1 MVDLYATDDITKTDV
16 FLTLNQY
23 LSLGETAEGKSYI
36 QKSLDKLSGAERD
49 YALFTLSLLQT
60 SEGEYDNAQKNLEQI
75 ESLPFFK
82 EDVQFLKARLHF
94 EKKDFK
100 KSISVMSGLSKSFI
114 YEQNGEVEYLTG
126 LSGLQLK
133 DFDLAYAKLR
143 PLIRKW
149 RRRPERP
156 ILLESL
162 LTHALKDKAYPRRR
176 YCDWFK
182 KLYVNHPDYLIS
194 SSWSY
199 NNNYMI
205 SGKNIKCSLKDKD
218 KKTRLITSYRKGMSK
233 NIQDQLLDVEDE
245 KLKAKLQIEFSYLSG
260 DMDKATAL
268 MEDLYGNKLYKD
280 VSLLRTFSRYNYYS
294 GNYDTA
300 IEGYAKAIKLT
311 KNSRLKA
318 QQMLSLSR
326 LHMNL
331 NSFGEAEKL
340 FSQISRKY
348 RRTANTHSNRWFRS
362 WNLYLN
368 GEYSKAYDALSR
380 LSNDLERK
388 GPSYFSDL
396 EKARY
401 WSARALEKGGDVK
414 KALKVYKKL
423 SENKSPT
430 YYALISS
437 VRLMNLLGTEK
448 QIRGFKIGSLNHES
462 FLSPPWNRQDVKHQ
476 NKIAKLFDSLVF
488 DERSLSSV
496 DSSGEK
502 TVSLESADEDDE
514 LAFDFDD
521 LEELSIEENTKV
533 FESNLKRLLYYTGL
547 NFEDQAFKVLKT
559 LQKHSKTKKIKKRL
573 LDKFSLIQDYN
584 GLSKNILKNFR
595 SERFSKDSRVSN
607 EYWRLAYP
615 KAYDK
620 LVEKSSQ
627 VYSVPTELVWAHIR
641 AESFYNPNAL
651 SPVGAKGLLQIM
663 PYTANKIFDL
673 EMVKGQ
679 RVPASATSA
688 YFVDTMSNHLMN
700 PVLNIQVGSSY
711 LGRLKKVFKGS
722 YPLMAA
728 AYNGGPHRVKLW
740 SSQFGRIDM
749 DEFIERIPFSETK
762 SYVKKIIFFKY
773 VYTSVY
779 KSDSSVDLKKMI
791 EPVKYHYKGTHPTK
805 ENWDAI

>member
-23 LSLGETAEGKSYI
+23 LSLSETAEGKSYI
-36 QKSLDKLSGAERD
+36 QNSLDQLSGVEKD

-60 SEGEYDNAQKNLEQI
+60 SDGEYSEAQRNLEQI
-75 ESLPFFK
+75 NSLPFFK
-82 EDVQFLKARLHF
+82 EDVEFLKARLYF

-100 KSISVMSGLSKSFI
+100 KSLSVISSLSKSFV

-126 LSGLQLK
+126 LSSLRLK
-133 DFDLAYAKLR
+133 DYNHAYIKLR

-149 RRRPERP
+149 RRRSERP
-156 ILLESL
+156 IILESL
-162 LTHALKDKAYPRRR
+162 LTHAIKDKAYSKRR

-199 NNNYMI
+199 NNSHMI
-205 SGKNIKCSLKDKD
+205 SGKKIKCSLKDSD
-218 KKTRLITSYRKGMSK
+218 KKSRLVTSYRKGLSK
-233 NIQDQLLDVEDE
+233 TIKDQLLDVENK

-260 DMDKATAL
+260 DIDKAIAL
-268 MEDLYGNKLYKD
+268 MEELYESKLYKD
-280 VSLLRTFSRYNYYS
+280 ISLLRTFSRYNYYS

-300 IEGYAKAIKLT
+300 IDGYTKAIRLT

-318 QQMLSLSR
+318 QQILSLSR

-331 NSFGEAEKL
+331 NSFGEAENL
-340 FSQISRKY
+340 FSQIGRKY
-348 RRTANTHSNRWFRS
+348 KRTASIHSTRWFRS
-362 WNLYLN
+362 WNFYLDGN
-368 GEYSKAYDALSR
+368 YSKAYDSLLK

-396 EKARY
+396 EKVMY
-401 WSARALEKGGDVK
+401 WSARALEKDGDIK
-414 KALKVYKKL
+414 KALTVYKKL

-437 VRLMNLLGTEK
+437 VRLINLLGKEK
-448 QIRGFKIGSLNHES
+448 SVKGFKIGALNYES
-462 FLSPPWNRQDVKHQ
+462 FLNPPWKRQAVKNQ
-476 NKIAKLFDSLVF
+476 NKIVKLFDSLVF

-496 DSSGEK
+496 DSVGEK
-502 TVSLESADEDDE
+502 VVSIEQVDEVKD
-514 LAFDFDD
+514 LMFDFDD
-521 LEELSIEENTKV
+521 LEKLSIEDNTKV
-533 FESNLKRLLYYTGL
+533 FEANLKRLLYYSGL
-547 NFEDQAFKVLKT
+547 NFEDQALKVLKT

-595 SERFSKDSRVSN
+595 SERFSKDARVSN
-607 EYWRLAYP
+607 EYWKLAYP
-615 KAYDK
+615 KAYNK

-641 AESFYNPNAL
+641 AESFYNPSAL

-663 PYTANKIFDL
+663 PYTANRIFDL

-679 RVPASATSA
+679 RVPASTTSA
-688 YFVDTMSNHLMN
+688 YFVDTMSNHLMD

-711 LGRLKKVFKGS
+711 LGRLKNIFKGS

-740 SSQFGRIDM
+740 SSQFGKIDM

-773 VYTSVY
+773 VYSSVFEN
-779 KSDSSVDLKKMI
+779 DSSDNLEYMI
-791 EPVKYHYKGTHPTK
+791 EPVKYYYKGAHPTK